1 MSFSDILSIFI
12 SIFALGFSFFA
23 YFHSR
28 NYEKNNLEIERI
40 KKELNKD
47 KKANLIGKIKKVN
60 IPNSSVEYKLQI
72 KNIGKAVAENVRIQL
87 MEKKNGIS
95 VLEKSKMPLDKLYP
109 EQNIKLITSVS
120 YGSSGSTSKIKIKFI
135 WDDKYKKNRSEI
147 KEVLIN

>member
-1 MSFSDILSIFI
+1 MSFSDIL

-28 NYEKNNLEIERI
+28 NYKKNNLEIERI

-47 KKANLIGKIKKVN
+47 EKANLIGKIKKVN

-120 YGSSGSTSKIKIKFI
+120 YGSSGSTSKIRIKFI
-135 WDDKYKKNRSEI
+135 WDDEYKKNRSEI

>member
-1 MSFSDILSIFI
+1 MSFSNILSV
-12 SIFALGFSFFA
+12 FAFGFSLFA
-23 YFHSR
+23 YFYSK
-28 NYEKNNLEIERI
+28 NYKKNELEIKRI
-40 KKELNKD
+40 KKELNKN

-60 IPNSSVEYKLQI
+60 IPNSSVEYNLQI

-109 EQNIKLITSVS
+109 EQNIKLITSIS
-120 YGSSGSTSKIKIKFI
+120 YGFSGSTSKIRLKFI

>member
-1 MSFSDILSIFI
+1 MSFSDILSIL
-12 SIFALGFSFFA
+12 ALGFSFIA

-28 NYEKNNLEIERI
+28 NYEKNKLEIERI
-40 KKELNKD
+40 KKESNKN
-47 KKANLIGKIKKVN
+47 KKANLIGEIQKVN
-60 IPNSSVEYKLQI
+60 IPNSSVKYKLQI
-72 KNIGKAVAENVRIQL
+72 KNIGKAVAENVKIKL
-87 MEKKNGIS
+87 IEKNNGIA

-135 WDDKYKKNRSEI
+135 WDDEYKKNRSEI